1 MNMNK
6 KNKSIIS
13 VYGILA
19 FIYLIAFVIIP
30 FPKNAA
36 SWISFVFTLISF
48 VLSLGVVLY
57 VFGKDDEMTSKFYG
71 FPIFKIAYM
80 YPLVQFVVGVII
92 CIIAAFV
99 NVPYWIALILSLVI
113 LGASAIGVLA
123 TDNARDIVEKTEAE
137 AERVTKATKIFN
149 LNIASVVDLCTDA
162 TVKKELEKLA
172 ESFRFSDP
180 VSRDATEDVENA
192 IMEKLENLKVNITS
206 SSSDENIE
214 KIAELKNL
222 LSERN
227 RICKANKQFAI

>member
-6 KNKSIIS
+6 KNKSIIA

-36 SWISFVFTLISF
+36 SWISFVFTLVSF
-48 VLSLGVVLY
+48 VLSLGVSLY
-57 VFGKDDEMTSKFYG
+57 IFGKDDEMTSKFYG

-80 YPLVQFVVGVII
+80 YPLVQFAVGLLI

-99 NVPYWIALILSLVI
+99 AVPYWVALILSLII
-113 LGASAIGVLA
+113 LGVSAIGVIA
-123 TDNARDIVEKTEAE
+123 TDNARDIVEENEAE
-137 AERVTKATKIFN
+137 IERVTKATKLFN
-149 LNIASVVDLCTDA
+149 LNVSSVLDLCTEPS
-162 TVKKELEKLA
+162 VKKELEKLA

-180 VSRDATEDVENA
+180 VSSDATEDIESN
-192 IMEKLENLKVNITS
+192 IMEKLENLKLGIS
-206 SSSDENIE
+206 SSSADENIA

-222 LSERN
+222 LAERN
-227 RICKANKQFAI
+227 RICKMSKR

>member
-36 SWISFVFTLISF
+36 SWITFVFTLVSF
-48 VLSLGVVLY
+48 VLSLGVTLY

-80 YPLVQFVVGVII
+80 YPLVQFAVGLII
-92 CIIAAFV
+92 CIVAAFV
-99 NVPYWIALILSLVI
+99 AVPYWIALILSLII
-113 LGASAIGVLA
+113 LGASAIGVIA
-123 TDNARDIVEKTEAE
+123 TDNARDIVEQTEAE
-137 AERVTKATKIFN
+137 SERVTKATKMFN
-149 LNIASVVDLCTDA
+149 LNIASVLDLCTEPS
-162 TVKKELEKLA
+162 VKKELEKLA

-180 VSRDATEDVENA
+180 VSSDATEDIENT
-192 IMEKLENLKVNITS
+192 IMESLENLKLGIS
-206 SSSDENIE
+206 SSSADENIA
-214 KIAELKNL
+214 KITELKNL
-222 LSERN
+222 LAERN
-227 RICKANKQFAI
+227 RICKVSK

>member
-6 KNKSIIS
+6 KNKSIIA

-36 SWISFVFTLISF
+36 SWISFLFTLASF
-48 VLSLGVVLY
+48 VLSLGVALY
-57 VFGKDDEMTSKFYG
+57 VFGKDDEMTSKIYG
-71 FPIFKIAYM
+71 FPIFKIAYI
-80 YPLVQFVVGVII
+80 YPAVQFVVGVII

-99 NVPYWIALILSLVI
+99 AVPYWVALILSLII
-113 LGASAIGVLA
+113 LGVAAIGVIA
-123 TDNARDIVEKTEAE
+123 TDNVRDIIENTEAE
-137 AERVTKATKIFN
+137 VERVTKATKMFN
-149 LNIASVVDLCTDA
+149 LNIAALVDLCSDA

-180 VSRDATEDVENA
+180 VSSEATEVVESV
-192 IMEKLENLKVNITS
+192 IMEKLENLKTDIS
-206 SSSDENIE
+206 SATADENIA

-222 LSERN
+222 LAERN
-227 RICKANKQFAI
+227 RICKISK

>member
-6 KNKSIIS
+6 KNKSIIA

-19 FIYLIAFVIIP
+19 LIYLIAFVIIP

-48 VLSLGVVLY
+48 VLSLGVSLY

-71 FPIFKIAYM
+71 FPIFKIVYM
-80 YPLVQFVVGVII
+80 YPVVQFAVGVII

-99 NVPYWIALILSLVI
+99 AVPYWIALILSLVI
-113 LGASAIGVLA
+113 LGASAIGVIA
-123 TDNARDIVEKTEAE
+123 TDNARDIIEENEAE
-137 AERVTKATKIFN
+137 VERVTKATKMFN
-149 LNIASVVDLCTDA
+149 LNISSVLDLCTEPS
-162 TVKKELEKLA
+162 VKKELGKLA

-180 VSRDATEDVENA
+180 VSSDATEEIEST
-192 IMEKLENLKVNITS
+192 IMEKLENLKINITA
-206 SSSDENIE
+206 SSSDENIA
-214 KIAELKNL
+214 KITELKNL

-227 RICKANKQFAI
+227 RICKVSK

>member
-36 SWISFVFTLISF
+36 SWISFVFTLVSF
-48 VLSLGVVLY
+48 VLSLGVTLY

-80 YPLVQFVVGVII
+80 YPLVQFIVGVVI
-92 CIIAAFV
+92 CLIAAFV
-99 NVPYWIALILSLVI
+99 AVPYWVALILSLVI
-113 LGASAIGVLA
+113 LGVSAIGVIA
-123 TDNARDIVEKTEAE
+123 TDNARDIVEQTEAE
-137 AERVTKATKIFN
+137 SERVTKATKMFN
-149 LNIASVVDLCTDA
+149 LNIASVLDLCTEPS
-162 TVKKELEKLA
+162 VKIELEKLA

-180 VSRDATEDVENA
+180 VSSDATEDIEST
-192 IMEKLENLKVNITS
+192 IMEKLENLKISIS
-206 SSSDENIE
+206 SSDSDENIA
-214 KIAELKNL
+214 KITELKNL
-222 LSERN
+222 LAERN
-227 RICKANKQFAI
+227 RICKVSK

>member
-6 KNKSIIS
+6 KTKSIIA

-19 FIYLIAFVIIP
+19 FVYLISFVAVP
-30 FPKNAA
+30 FHKNAA

-48 VLSLGVVLY
+48 VLSLGVSLY
-57 VFGKDDEMTSKFYG
+57 VFGKEDEMTSKFYG

-80 YPLVQFVVGVII
+80 YPLVQFAVGLLI

-99 NVPYWIALILSLVI
+99 AVPYWVALILSLII
-113 LGASAIGVLA
+113 LGASAIGVIA
-123 TDNARDIVEKTEAE
+123 TDNARDIVEKTEAGV
-137 AERVTKATKIFN
+137 ERVTKATKMFN
-149 LNIASVVDLCTDA
+149 LNIASVLDLCTEPS
-162 TVKKELEKLA
+162 VKIELEKLA

-180 VSRDATEDVENA
+180 VSSDATEDVENA

-206 SSSDENIE
+206 SSSDENIA

-227 RICKANKQFAI
+227 RICKANK

>member
-6 KNKSIIS
+6 KNKSIIA

-19 FIYLIAFVIIP
+19 FIYLIAFITIP

-48 VLSLGVVLY
+48 VLSLGVTLY

-80 YPLVQFVVGVII
+80 YPLVQFAVGVII

-99 NVPYWIALILSLVI
+99 AVPYWIALILSLII
-113 LGASAIGVLA
+113 LSVSAIGVIA
-123 TDNARDIVEKTEAE
+123 TDNARDIVEQTEAE
-137 AERVTKATKIFN
+137 SERFTKATKMFN
-149 LNIASVVDLCTDA
+149 LNIASVLDLCTEPS
-162 TVKKELEKLA
+162 VKKELEKLA

-180 VSRDATEDVENA
+180 VSSDATEDIESI
-192 IMEKLENLKVNITS
+192 IMEKLDSLKL
-206 SSSDENIE
+206 
-214 KIAELKNL
+214 KINYLSAEDSISKINEIKNL

-227 RICKANKQFAI
+227 RICKVSK

>member
-6 KNKSIIS
+6 KTKSIIA

-19 FIYLIAFVIIP
+19 FVYLISFVAVP
-30 FPKNAA
+30 FHKNAA

-48 VLSLGVVLY
+48 VLSLGVSLY
-57 VFGKDDEMTSKFYG
+57 VFGKEDEMTSKFYG

-80 YPLVQFVVGVII
+80 YPLVQFAVGLLI

-99 NVPYWIALILSLVI
+99 AVPYWVALILSLII
-113 LGASAIGVLA
+113 LGASSIGVIA
-123 TDNARDIVEKTEAE
+123 TDNARDIVEKTEAGV
-137 AERVTKATKIFN
+137 ERVTKATKMFN
-149 LNIASVVDLCTDA
+149 LNIASVLDLCSDA

-180 VSRDATEDVENA
+180 VSSDATEDVENA

-206 SSSDENIE
+206 SSSDENIA

-227 RICKANKQFAI
+227 RICKANK

>member
-6 KNKSIIS
+6 KNKSIIA

-36 SWISFVFTLISF
+36 SWISFVFTLVSF
-48 VLSLGVVLY
+48 VLSLGVTLY

-92 CIIAAFV
+92 CLIAAFV
-99 NVPYWIALILSLVI
+99 AVPYWVALILSLII
-113 LGASAIGVLA
+113 LGVSAIGVIA
-123 TDNARDIVEKTEAE
+123 TDNARDIVEQTEAE
-137 AERVTKATKIFN
+137 SERVTKATKMFN
-149 LNIASVVDLCTDA
+149 LNIASVLDLCNDV

-180 VSRDATEDVENA
+180 VSSDATEDIEST
-192 IMEKLENLKVNITS
+192 IMEKLENLKISIS
-206 SSSDENIE
+206 SSDSDENIA
-214 KIAELKNL
+214 KITELKNL
-222 LSERN
+222 LAERN
-227 RICKANKQFAI
+227 RICKVSK

>member
-6 KNKSIIS
+6 KNKSIIA

-48 VLSLGVVLY
+48 VLSLGVSLY

-80 YPLVQFVVGVII
+80 YPLVQFAVGVII
-92 CIIAAFV
+92 CLIAAFV
-99 NVPYWIALILSLVI
+99 AVPYWVALILSLII
-113 LGASAIGVLA
+113 LGVSAIGVIA
-123 TDNARDIVEKTEAE
+123 TDNARDIVEENEAE
-137 AERVTKATKIFN
+137 IERVTKATKLFN
-149 LNIASVVDLCTDA
+149 LNVSSVLDLCTEPS
-162 TVKKELEKLA
+162 VKKELEKLA

-180 VSRDATEDVENA
+180 VSSDATEDIEST
-192 IMEKLENLKVNITS
+192 IMEKLENLKISIS
-206 SSSDENIE
+206 SSDSDENIA
-214 KIAELKNL
+214 KITELKNL
-222 LSERN
+222 LAERN
-227 RICKANKQFAI
+227 RICKVSK